1 MPHGGGPMERRL
13 AAILAADVVG
23 YSRAMEANEE
33 ETLARLQTLR
43 NDLFRPKVSE
53 YHGRIFKTTGD
64 GAFVEFASSI
74 DALRCALDVQRGL
87 RERNDRRATEQ
98 ILLLRIGINVGDVIV
113 DEGDVYGNSVNVA
126 ARLEGLAPP
135 GGICLSEQSY
145 RQVHGNIEV
154 AFDDLGEQTLK
165 NVMQPVRV
173 YRVSADTHA
182 SGDAGPRTSN
192 RESEKPSI
200 AVLPLENMSG
210 DPKQDFFADG
220 IAEDLITAL
229 SKLEQL
235 RVIARNSS
243 FTYKGRMAKVQEIG
257 ADLGVNYLVEGSV
270 RKAGNRVRINAQL
283 INCKDGT
290 HLWAERYDR
299 ELADIFDV
307 QDDVTRDIVSA
318 LAIRLKTGDLRR
330 LRSKEAAN
338 LEAYELFLKGRAVL
352 YKHRQEDNKRA
363 IELLEASWDL
373 DRGFAPPLAFL
384 CNALLVEYINE
395 WADKPNEALKRSHE
409 IAKKAVEIDPSYPW
423 SRVALGNTF
432 LWTGELDQAIDLY
445 KSAIELDP
453 NFADAYTTLGWTL
466 HFAGQAEEAIDLIER
481 GLLLDPNYPPMR
493 LHWFAQC
500 LFQLGRYE
508 EAVEKLQLRLARE
521 PHSDVSHALL
531 AATFGHMNDAEAAKL
546 QWAELLRVNPQF
558 SVERRRKILPYRNP
572 KDFER
577 FVEGLIKAGIDP
589 ENKN

>member
-1 MPHGGGPMERRL
+1 MERRL

-43 NDLFRPKVSE
+43 NDLFKPKVEE

-74 DALRCALDVQRGL
+74 DALRCALDVQRGV
-87 RERNDRRATEQ
+87 RARNDCHSTDQ
-98 ILLLRIGINVGDVIV
+98 FLLLRIGINVGDVIV
-113 DEGDVYGNSVNVA
+113 DDGDVYGNSVNVA

-135 GGICLSEQSY
+135 GGICLSEKSY
-145 RQVHGNIEV
+145 RQVHGSVEV
-154 AFDDLGEQTLK
+154 PFDDLGEQPLK

-173 YRVSADTHA
+173 YRVSADSQGSSA
-182 SGDAGPRTSN
+182 AAPGISN
-192 RESEKPSI
+192 RGSEKPSI

-243 FTYKGRMAKVQEIG
+243 FTYKGRMVKVQEIG
-257 ADLGVNYLVEGSV
+257 ADLGVRYLVEGSV

-283 INCKDGT
+283 INCEDGT

-299 ELADIFDV
+299 ELSDIFEV

-318 LAIRLKTGDLRR
+318 LEVRLKTGDLKR
-330 LRSKEAAN
+330 LRSRDTAN
-338 LEAYELFLKGRAVL
+338 LEAYELFLKGRAAL

-363 IELLEASWDL
+363 IKLLEAASDL
-373 DRGFAPPLAFL
+373 DPGFAPPLAFL
-384 CNALLVEYINE
+384 CNALLIEYINE
-395 WADKPNEALKRSHE
+395 WADKPDEALERSHQ
-409 IAKKAVEIDPSYPW
+409 IAENAVEIDPSYPW
-423 SRVALGNTF
+423 GRVALGNTF
-432 LWTGELDQAIDLY
+432 LWMGKLDEAIALY
-445 KSAIELDP
+445 KRAVELDP
-453 NFADAYTTLGWTL
+453 NFADAYMTLGWTL
-466 HFAGQAEEAIDLIER
+466 HFAGRAEEAIELIER
-481 GLLLDPNYPPMR
+481 GLLLDPNYSPMR
-493 LHWFAQC
+493 LHWLAQC
-500 LFQLGRYE
+500 LFQLGRYK
-508 EAVEKLQLRLARE
+508 EAAEKLQLRLARQ

-531 AATFGHMNDAEAAKL
+531 AATYGHMNDAEAAKL
-546 QWAELLRVNPQF
+546 QWAKLLCVNPNF
-558 SVERRRKILPYRNP
+558 SVERRRKILPYRNSG
-572 KDFER
+572 DFDR

-589 ENKN
+589 D